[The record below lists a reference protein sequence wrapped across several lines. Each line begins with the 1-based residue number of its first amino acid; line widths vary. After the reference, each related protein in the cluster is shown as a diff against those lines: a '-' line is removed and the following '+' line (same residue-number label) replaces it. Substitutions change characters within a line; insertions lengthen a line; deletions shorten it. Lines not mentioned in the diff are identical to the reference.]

1 MRRPNPALVFAV
13 VGLALASVQA
23 QQKAKTAQFV
33 AGEIVLQFSPSA
45 GQARINGVLGS
56 SATRV
61 IRYYSAVDVYHL
73 RVPPGQSTE
82 WAMTHFRSLP
92 EVLAVQP
99 NYIRRVIAS
108 PNDPFWTGGQLWG
121 LEKIRANAVWDQLS
135 IGDPSVVIANI
146 DTGVEYTHA
155 DLASNMW
162 RNPGEIPGNRA
173 DDDNNGYVDDVFGID
188 VINANETP
196 GGPEDPMD
204 DQGHG
209 THVAGTIAGVGNNGA
224 GVAGVT
230 WNSKILACKFIGSNG
245 EGTDAD
251 AIGCFDYIV
260 ALKRRGVNIRVSNN
274 SWGSCDG
281 PAPVLQSAIDVTGEA
296 GILNVFAAGNG
307 ESDNDATPYYPSNLS
322 SPSIVA
328 VAASDASDNRASY
341 SNVGATMVD
350 LAAPGSGIVSTFV
363 GGGYAT
369 SSGTSMAASHVAG
382 AAALLIAL
390 DPTLT
395 VDSLKTLLME
405 SVDVLPQWQ
414 GAVVSGGRL
423 NVFRAAS
430 ELAGSTIP
438 GATLVG
444 TDTTTQGN
452 WFLSYGLDGYAIH
465 ADGQSIPTY
474 AEFSVTGASGL
485 TWATSTTDVRALRR
499 ASPPGR
505 LASAWT
511 GGTIGFAINFTDGQA
526 HDVAFYALDWDTSER
541 EQRFEITDA
550 VTGQLLATHTLGGFH
565 GGHYIIWRL
574 SGSVRIRVVTVAG
587 AGAVLS
593 GIFFGGPAASN
604 QQPTAS
610 FTSPLDGASIG
621 VATSIPVGVA
631 AADDVGVAHVQFF
644 ANDEP
649 IGTDTTSPYYVNW
662 TNAAPGS
669 YTLTA
674 TVTDT
679 LGLTA
684 TAVPVQIT
692 ATAGGSGPIAQFIT
706 TDTTTQGNWI
716 GVYGTDGYR
725 IVNETPSIPAY
736 AQVIPSGTS
745 AITWAA
751 STIDVRALQRP
762 SGTGRIASTWYS
774 TTFFDIT
781 VNLTDGQA
789 HDVAFY
795 SLDWDTFDRAQRFD
809 VYDAATNTL
818 LATHT
823 LDGFRNGVYT
833 VWRFSGNVRVRVT
846 RTGGAHAL
854 VSGVFFSTVPVSPGP
869 N

>member
-1 MRRPNPALVFAV
+1 MRRPNLALVFVV

-23 QQKAKTAQFV
+23 QQKSKTAQLV
-33 AGEIVLQFSPSA
+33 AGEIILRFSPSA

-56 SATRV
+56 SATRL

-121 LEKIRANAVWDQLS
+121 LEKIRANAVWDRLS

-146 DTGVEYTHA
+146 DTGVDYTHA

-307 ESDNDATPYYPSNLS
+307 ETNNDATPFYPSNLS
-322 SPSIVA
+322 SPSIIA
-328 VAASDASDNRASY
+328 VAASDGSDNRASY

-350 LAAPGSGIVSTFV
+350 LAAPGSGIVSTYV

-382 AAALLIAL
+382 AAALLTAL

-423 NVFRAAS
+423 NVYRAAS

-465 ADGQSIPTY
+465 ADGVSIPPY
-474 AEFSVTGASGL
+474 AQFSVTGASSV
-485 TWATSTTDVRALRR
+485 TWASSTTDVRALRR

-505 LASAWT
+505 FAAAWT

-526 HDVAFYALDWDTSER
+526 HDVAFYALDWDTSDR
-541 EQRFEITDA
+541 VQRFEITDA

-574 SGSVRIRVVTVAG
+574 SGSVRIRVTTVAG

-593 GIFFGGPAASN
+593 GIFFGGPAANN

-621 VATSIPVGVA
+621 VAASIPVGVA

-725 IVNETPSIPAY
+725 IINESASIPAY

-751 STIDVRALQRP
+751 STTDVRALQRA

-774 TTFFDIT
+774 ATFFDIT
-781 VNLTDGQA
+781 VNVTDGQA

-795 SLDWDTFDRAQRFD
+795 SLDWDTSVAHSGSTSSTRPPARCSRRTPSTRS
-809 VYDAATNTL
+809 ATVSTP
-818 LATHT
+818 
-823 LDGFRNGVYT
+823 
-833 VWRFSGNVRVRVT
+833 SGGSAGT
-846 RTGGAHAL
+846 FG
-854 VSGVFFSTVPVSPGP
+854 
-869 N
+869 